1 MKMAKKKYIAVLLVV
16 VMMITFTACQNKRE
30 NETQQKDATT
40 FLMGTVV
47 QMRVY
52 GSNAQEVIDNS
63 FARLREIENEMSTTI
78 VSSEISRINTH
89 PGEDIKVNADTY
101 RVIKK
106 AVEYANL
113 TNGRF
118 NPAIGPLVKL
128 WGIGTENARVPAKDE
143 IKEAL
148 KLVNYQWID
157 LDDKQ
162 MTVMLEKQGM
172 SLDLGAIAKG
182 YAADEVRKIVKDSKV
197 KSAYV
202 NLGGNVLVI
211 GGKSD
216 GTPWKVGIQDPRHNR
231 GNVMASIDVRDK
243 TLVTSGNYERYFEK
257 DGVIYHHI
265 LDPDTGYPA
274 DSGLLSC
281 TIITTDSFD
290 ADVLST
296 SIFILGPAKGLEL
309 VEEIDGVEAMLITKD
324 LGIILSSGIEGEVD
338 ILNDDFQL
346 NGM

>member
-1 MKMAKKKYIAVLLVV
+1 MAKKKYIAVLLVV

>member
-1 MKMAKKKYIAVLLVV
+1 MAKKIYIAVLLIL

-30 NETQQKDATT
+30 NGTHPKDATT

-63 FARLREIENEMSTTI
+63 FTRLREIENEMSTTI

-101 RVIKK
+101 RVLKK

-113 TNGRF
+113 TNGKF

-128 WGIGTENARVPAKDE
+128 WSIGTENARVPAEDE

-157 LDDKQ
+157 LDDEQ

-182 YAADEVRKIVKDSKV
+182 YAADEVRRIVKNSRV
-197 KSAYV
+197 ESAYV

-211 GGKSD
+211 GEKPD

-290 ADVLST
+290 ADALST

-309 VEEIDGVEAMLITKD
+309 LEEIDGVEAMLITKD
-324 LGIILSSGIEGEVD
+324 LGIILSSGIEGQVD

>member
-1 MKMAKKKYIAVLLVV
+1 MAKKIYIAVLLIVV
-16 VMMITFTACQNKRE
+16 VMITFTACQNKRE
-30 NETQQKDATT
+30 NGTQPKDATT

-52 GSNAQEVIDNS
+52 GSNAQEIIDNS
-63 FARLREIENEMSTTI
+63 FARLREIENEMSTNI

-113 TNGRF
+113 TNGKF

-128 WGIGTENARVPAKDE
+128 WGIGTENARVPAEDE

-157 LDDKQ
+157 LDDEQ

-182 YAADEVRKIVKDSKV
+182 YAADEVRRIVKDSRV
-197 KSAYV
+197 VSAYV

-211 GGKSD
+211 GEKPD

-290 ADVLST
+290 ADALST

-309 VEEIDGVEAMLITKD
+309 LEEIDGVEAMLITKD

>member
-1 MKMAKKKYIAVLLVV
+1 MKVAKKIYIAVLLIL

-30 NETQQKDATT
+30 NGTHPKDATT

-63 FARLREIENEMSTTI
+63 FTRLREIENEMSTTI

-101 RVIKK
+101 RVLKK

-113 TNGRF
+113 TNGKF

-128 WGIGTENARVPAKDE
+128 WSIGTENARVPAEDE

-157 LDDKQ
+157 LDDEQ

-182 YAADEVRKIVKDSKV
+182 YAADEVRRIVKNSRV
-197 KSAYV
+197 ESAYV

-211 GGKSD
+211 GEKPD

-290 ADVLST
+290 ADALST

-309 VEEIDGVEAMLITKD
+309 LEEIDGVEAMLITKD
-324 LGIILSSGIEGEVD
+324 LGIILSSGIEGQVD

>member
-1 MKMAKKKYIAVLLVV
+1 MKVTKKRYIVILLIV
-16 VMMITFTACQNKRE
+16 VMMIIFTACQNKRG
-30 NETQQKDATT
+30 NGTQQKDATT

-63 FARLREIENEMSTTI
+63 FDRLREIENEMSTTI
-78 VSSEISRINTH
+78 ASSEISKINSH
-89 PGEDIKVNADTY
+89 PGENVKVNDDTY
-101 RVIKK
+101 MVIKK

-118 NPAIGPLVKL
+118 DPTVGPLVKL
-128 WGIGTENARVPAKDE
+128 WGIGTEDARVPAEDE

-148 KLVNYQWID
+148 KLINYQWID
-157 LDDKQ
+157 LDDGQ
-162 MTVMLEKQGM
+162 MTVMLKKQGM

-182 YAADEVRKIVKDSKV
+182 YAADEVKKIVKDSRV
-197 KSAYV
+197 ESAYV

-211 GGKSD
+211 GEKPD
-216 GTPWKVGIQDPRHNR
+216 GTPWKIGIQDPRYNR

-265 LDPDTGYPA
+265 LDPDTGYPT

-281 TIITTDSFD
+281 TIVTTDSFD
-290 ADVLST
+290 ADALST
-296 SIFILGPAKGLEL
+296 SVFILGPAKGLEL
-309 VEEIDGVEAMLITKD
+309 IEEIDDVEVILITKD
-324 LGIILSSGIEGEVD
+324 LGIILSSGIEDEVD